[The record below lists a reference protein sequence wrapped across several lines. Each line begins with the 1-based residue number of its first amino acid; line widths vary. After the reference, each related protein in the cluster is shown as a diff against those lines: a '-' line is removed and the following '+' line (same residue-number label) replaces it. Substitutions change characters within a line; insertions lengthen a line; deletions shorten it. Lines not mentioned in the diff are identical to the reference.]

1 MIGSFDAMENYLSIS
16 EAVSHYGKSES
27 TIRSIVRLASKKK
40 GVLKHEA
47 LKNGSK
53 KIYISIDYLDSKF
66 KVVNNHSKGV
76 TDTLGND
83 TSNELI
89 EVLKSQLLE
98 KDKQINEL
106 IERSRESNILLSQMQ
121 QKVLLLDE
129 PKKKKWYSRK

>member
-1 MIGSFDAMENYLSIS
+1 MIGSFDTMENYLSIS
-16 EAVSHYGKSES
+16 EAVSNYGKSES

-40 GVLKHEA
+40 GVLKHET

-53 KIYISIDYLDSKF
+53 KIYISIEYLDSKF
-66 KVVNNHSKGV
+66 KIVNNRSKGV

-121 QKVLLLDE
+121 QKVLMLDE
-129 PKKKKWYSRK
+129 PKKKKWWQRK

>member
-1 MIGSFDAMENYLSIS
+1 
-16 EAVSHYGKSES
+16 
-27 TIRSIVRLASKKK
+27 
-40 GVLKHEA
+40 VLKHES

-98 KDKQINEL
+98 KDKQISEL
-106 IERSRESNILLSQMQ
+106 MERSRESNILLSQMQ
-121 QKVLLLDE
+121 QKVLMLNE
-129 PKKKKWYSRK
+129 PKKKKWWQRK

>member
-1 MIGSFDAMENYLSIS
+1 MESYLSIA
-16 EAVSHYGKSES
+16 EAISHYGKSES

-40 GVLKHEA
+40 GVLKHES

-66 KVVNNHSKGV
+66 KVVNNHSKGAN
-76 TDTLGND
+76 DTLGND

-121 QKVLLLDE
+121 QKVLMLDE
-129 PKKKKWYSRK
+129 PKKKKWWQRK